1 MGRRPDSART
11 SAIAAGMAVS
21 GLACIGLAVSTLIGA
36 DEPERAAPMQR
47 QAAAPPSA
55 PTVRE
60 SAVNSGVNPGA
71 GPIAIEPRVAEPSAT
86 AVRTEAGGFYPLEVG
101 RYWVYRYEDASS
113 GIITEV
119 ERRIERRE
127 IRPDVELFYFND
139 GTMAYSRD
147 GKVYEMAPAGG
158 VNVIPVAVGH
168 DPFVYRSQGLHIEK
182 SIGAVDTTM
191 VWQGRRYESCHSV
204 VSRLRRVDQSA
215 DQTASFSTYYARGV
229 GLIGRE
235 QLSGGDVG
243 GPARSSSVLQS
254 YGINR
259 L

>member
-1 MGRRPDSART
+1 MGRRSDSVRT
-11 SAIAAGMAVS
+11 RTISAGLAVS
-21 GLACIGLAVSTLIGA
+21 GLACIGLAISTLVGD
-36 DEPERAAPMQR
+36 DETGRAATAQR
-47 QAAAPPSA
+47 LATAPA

-60 SAVNSGVNPGA
+60 PLVNSGSNPGA
-71 GPIAIEPRVAEPSAT
+71 GPFAIETPVAEPSPT
-86 AVRTEAGGFYPLEVG
+86 AVPNGAGGFYPLEVG
-101 RYWVYRYEDASS
+101 RYWIYRYEDASS

-127 IRPDVELFYFND
+127 IHPDGELFYFND

-147 GKVYEMAPAGG
+147 GKVYEVGPAGG
-158 VNVIPVAVGH
+158 VNVIPVAAGH

-182 SIGAVDTTM
+182 SIGAVDTSM
-191 VWQGRRYESCHSV
+191 VWQGRRYESCLSV
-204 VSRLRRVDQSA
+204 VTRFRRVDQSA
-215 DQTASFSTYYARGV
+215 DQTASFATYYARGV

-235 QLSGGDVG
+235 QLSGDDVA
-243 GPARSSSVLQS
+243 GPARSSSVLKS